1 MPLGNFWKKFR
12 EKRLDDSAQKIDSAR
27 SLGNAHKAHKQSHN
41 PYKPQANLHSCLRR
55 AYHPARLL
63 NSVYSY
69 FASILILIMDF
80 IFYY

>member
-1 MPLGNFWKKFR
+1 MPFGNFWKKFR
-12 EKRLDDSAQKIDSAR
+12 EKRLDYSAQKIDSACP
-27 SLGNAHKAHKQSHN
+27 LGNVHKAHKQSHN
-41 PYKPQANLHSCLRR
+41 PYKPQTNLHRCLCR

-69 FASILILIMDF
+69 FASILILIMNF